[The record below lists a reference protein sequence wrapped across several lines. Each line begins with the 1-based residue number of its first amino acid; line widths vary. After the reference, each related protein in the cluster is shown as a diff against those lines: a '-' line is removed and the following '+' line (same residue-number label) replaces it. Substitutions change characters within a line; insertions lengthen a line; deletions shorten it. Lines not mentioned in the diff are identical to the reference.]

1 MDLELARRNAAIAA
15 VAVMAIANA
24 PERLGPRQTRD
35 EVAKILADPRWN
47 LGEQM
52 KTYGIWPD
60 WETTARG
67 RAK

>member
-1 MDLELARRNAAIAA
+1 
-15 VAVMAIANA
+15 
-24 PERLGPRQTRD
+24 
-35 EVAKILADPRWN
+35 VAKILADPRWT